1 MDERE
6 ALIKAGEIARQVKK
20 EVAELIKPGAKLYD
34 IAEFVERRIA
44 ELGGKTAFPCN
55 LSINEIAAHYTPYKG
70 DETVLREG
78 DYLKLD
84 LGVHVDGYIADTAVT
99 YRVGM
104 EEDDLM
110 EAAREALENAISTVR
125 AGTKISEVGKAI
137 EDTIRG
143 KGFNPIVNL
152 SGHKIE
158 RYKLHAGISIP
169 NIYRPADN
177 YELKEGDVIAIEP
190 FATTGAGQV
199 IEVPP
204 ALIFMYVRDRPVR
217 MAHAR
222 RLLMHIKR
230 EYRTLPFAYR
240 WLQDFMPEGQLK
252 LALAQLDRAGA
263 IYSYPI
269 LREVRGGLVAQF
281 EHTVIVEKD
290 GAYITT

>member
-6 ALIKAGEIARQVKK
+6 AFIKAGEIARQVKK
-20 EVAELIKPGAKLYD
+20 EVINLIKPGAKLYD
-34 IAEFVERRIA
+34 IAEFVERRII
-44 ELGGKTAFPCN
+44 ELGGKPAFPCN

-70 DETVLREG
+70 DETVLKEG
-78 DYLKLD
+78 DYLKVD
-84 LGVHVDGYIADTAVT
+84 IGVHVDGYIADTALT
-99 YRVGM
+99 FRVGM

-110 EAAREALENAISTVR
+110 TAAREALENAISVIR
-125 AGTKISEVGKAI
+125 AGIKINEIGKAV
-137 EDTIRG
+137 EETIRG
-143 KGFNPIVNL
+143 YGFNPIVNL

-169 NIYRPADN
+169 NIYRPADS
-177 YELKEGDVIAIEP
+177 YVLKEGDVIAIEP

-204 ALIFMYVRDRPVR
+204 ALIFMYLRDRPVR
-217 MAHAR
+217 MVQAR
-222 RLLMHIKR
+222 RVLMHIKR
-230 EYRTLPFAYR
+230 EYNGLPFAYR
-240 WLQDFMPEGQLK
+240 WLQGFMPEGQLK
-252 LALAQLDRAGA
+252 LALAQLDRVGA

>member
-1 MDERE
+1 VDERE
-6 ALIKAGEIARQVKK
+6 ALIKAGEIARRVKA
-20 EVAELIKPGAKLYD
+20 EVVDLIKPGAKLYD
-34 IAEFVERRIA
+34 IAEFVERRIV
-44 ELGGKTAFPCN
+44 ELGGKPAFPCN
-55 LSINEIAAHYTPYKG
+55 LSINSNAAHYTPYRG
-70 DETVLREG
+70 DETVLKEG

-84 LGVHVDGYIADTAVT
+84 LGVHVDGYIADTALT
-99 YRVGM
+99 FRVGM
-104 EEDDLM
+104 EEDELM
-110 EAAREALENAISTVR
+110 EAAKEALENAIATVR
-125 AGTKISEVGKAI
+125 VGVKIREIGKAI

-158 RYKLHAGISIP
+158 RFKLHAGISIP
-169 NIYRPADN
+169 NVYRQADT
-177 YELKEGDVIAIEP
+177 YELKEGEVIAIEP

-217 MAHAR
+217 SAQAR

-230 EYRTLPFAYR
+230 EYNGLPFAYR
-240 WLQDFMPEGQLK
+240 WLQGFMPEGQLK
-252 LALAQLDRAGA
+252 LALSQLDRAGA

-269 LREVRGGLVAQF
+269 LREVRGGMVTQF